1 MAKYSYEF
9 KKKVVSEY
17 LNGEGGYKTLAKK
30 HGIPSDTTVNEWVK
44 AFNGLGAESLTRS
57 RNNKKYS
64 FEYKLHV
71 VESYLN
77 SEISYQELALK
88 EGMSNPSLITRW
100 VNDFKMVG
108 PAALRPKKKGRK
120 KSLQRKNK
128 SLPVNADNPDAAAD
142 KERIRQLEDELLKL
156 RIENAY
162 LKELRRLRLE
172 EEALQRKRRE

>member
-17 LNGEGGYKTLAKK
+17 LNGDGGCKTLAKK
-30 HGIPSDTTVNEWVK
+30 YGIPSDTTVHEWVK
-44 AFNGLGAESLTRS
+44 VFNGLGAESLTRS

-77 SEISYQELALK
+77 SEISYRELALK
-88 EGMSNPSLITRW
+88 EGMSNSSLIVRW
-100 VNDFKMVG
+100 VNDFKIAG
-108 PAALRPKKKGRK
+108 HAALKPKKKGRK
-120 KSLQRKNK
+120 KSVQRKNK
-128 SLPVNADNPDAAAD
+128 SAAPVNADSPDAAAD
-142 KERIRQLEDELLKL
+142 KERIRQMEDELLKL

-162 LKELRRLRLE
+162 CE
-172 EEALQRKRRE
+172 EW